1 MSAPSQKQ
9 AARFADAIR
18 VLLRTFTVDET
29 QFPPAEGRMKYNAL
43 DFQTLHYLSMTPGC
57 TGAAL
62 ARFLGVSPTTAQ
74 SVTDRLMKRGLLLRD
89 ANPLHGRAV
98 ALSLTPEGHAMQAAI
113 ERQDIANCQ
122 TMLATLPAAQRKM
135 FVECLDRMTN
145 SISVQATGNER
156 GNAA

>member
-1 MSAPSQKQ
+1 MSTASEKQ

-43 DFQTLHYLSMTPGC
+43 DFQTLHFLSQTPGS

-74 SVTDRLMKRGLLLRD
+74 SVTDRLIKRGLLARD
-89 ANPLHGRAV
+89 ANPSSGRAIS
-98 ALSLTPEGHAMQAAI
+98 LSLTKQGEDMQAAI

-122 TMLATLPAAQRKM
+122 TMLATLPASDRRH
-135 FVECLDRMTN
+135 FVDQLDQITRAVGAGPDGQN
-145 SISVQATGNER
+145 S
-156 GNAA
+156 